1 MKKRIFL
8 GLMAAATLVI
18 ASAPAVSTYTADAV
32 GVPGQPTMA
41 VSNSGSSAGQAHR
54 SQQGST
60 MKSTHDGAV
69 YILD

>member
-1 MKKRIFL
+1 ML
-8 GLMAAATLVI
+8 VGLMAAVTLVM
-18 ASAPAVSTYTADAV
+18 ATAPMASTYLADAV

-41 VSNSGSSAGQAHR
+41 VSNPGSASGQAHR

-60 MKSTHDGAV
+60 MKSTQDGAV